1 MLQLLKKKYVRAALA
16 VGLLCA
22 FCATFEVAVVPTPS
36 MESTVLVGDHLLV
49 NRLAFRWKRVERGE
63 VISFRS
69 PRNAREVFLKRVIAL
84 GGDRV
89 EFRGASV
96 YVNGAPLNESYARHD
111 CRVCTE
117 RQMTIVVP
125 DGQLFV
131 LGDNRD
137 QSLDSRYWG
146 FVPREN
152 VIGRPLIIYWS
163 FRRPEGGDGP
173 YADDTLSRFAYVLTH
188 LFQFTRWDR
197 TFRIV
202 R

>member
-1 MLQLLKKKYVRAALA
+1 MLQLFKKKYVRAALA
-16 VGLLCA
+16 VALLCA

-49 NRLAFRWKRVERGE
+49 NRLAFRWKRPERGE

-69 PRNAREVFLKRVIAL
+69 PRNAREVFLKRVIAV

-111 CRVCTE
+111 CRVCRE

-137 QSLDSRYWG
+137 QSEDSRYWG
-146 FVPREN
+146 TVPESSVVGAPVLVLWSLAIPTDQWLRRSQMALYLDHPLEH
-152 VIGRPLIIYWS
+152 VRWGR
-163 FRRPEGGDGP
+163 FMRR
-173 YADDTLSRFAYVLTH
+173 L
-188 LFQFTRWDR
+188 
-197 TFRIV
+197 
-202 R
+202 